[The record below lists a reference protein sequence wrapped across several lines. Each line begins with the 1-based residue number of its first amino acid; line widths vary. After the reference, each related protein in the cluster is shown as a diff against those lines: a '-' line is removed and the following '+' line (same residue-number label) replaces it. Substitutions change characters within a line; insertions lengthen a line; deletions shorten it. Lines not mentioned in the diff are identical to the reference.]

1 MSHLFNQNPDRPMK
15 TQLKK
20 QHLNAPSV
28 SMFESIGMAFESL
41 WSNRLRTGLTMLGMI
56 IGIGSVVAI
65 TSISEGVKK
74 STEQQ
79 LQSLGTNVM
88 TVMTG
93 SSTLGGG
100 ISQGAGSASTLTW
113 EDAQVIAEYVNV
125 AQAVTAYLQKP
136 GTQVVYAEENIATTI
151 TGTDLNYS
159 KVRNIYPEIGKYFT
173 QEDLDGA
180 QSVAVVGAEVREKLF
195 PQEEAIGKDIRIQ
208 GQRFRVI
215 GVMESKGA
223 LGNQNQDDAV
233 YIPLTTMSVQIVGN
247 NALSGTAISG
257 LWLSTENSDDL
268 ESAEFQV
275 TNLLR
280 LRHNIYPPQADD
292 FSILNQVDLLSTFN
306 SIMSLLTVMVTA
318 IAGISLVVGGI
329 GIANIMLVSVVERTR
344 EIGVRKALGATEG
357 AILSQFLI
365 ESVMV
370 STVGGS
376 AGVIVGIGVASGSA
390 LLFNIPLIIST
401 GSIAAG
407 FMLSIV
413 VGLLAGV
420 IPAHNAA
427 QLDPIIALRSE

>member
-1 MSHLFNQNPDRPMK
+1 MK
-15 TQLKK
+15 TPL
-20 QHLNAPSV
+20 LDEPV
-28 SMFESIGMAFESL
+28 SIFESLGMAFDSL

-65 TSISEGVKK
+65 TSISGGVKK

-88 TVMTG
+88 TVMAG
-93 SSTLGGG
+93 ASTLGGG

-113 EDAQVIAEYVNV
+113 EDAQVIALSVNV
-125 AQAVTAYLQKP
+125 AEAVTAYLQKP
-136 GTQVVYAEENIATTI
+136 GTQVVYAEQNISTTI

-159 KVRNIYPEIGKYFT
+159 RVKNIYPQEGKYFT
-173 QEDLDGA
+173 QDDLDGA
-180 QSVAVVGAEVREKLF
+180 RSVAVLGSEVKKKLF
-195 PQEEAIGKDIRIQ
+195 SQGDALGKDIRIQ
-208 GQRFRVI
+208 GKRFQVI

-223 LGNQNQDDAV
+223 VGNQNQDDAV
-233 YIPLTTMSVQIVGN
+233 YIPLTSMSVQIVGN
-247 NALSGTAISG
+247 NALSGTSISG
-257 LWLSTENSDDL
+257 LWLSTKNSKDL
-268 ESAEFQV
+268 DSAEFQV

-292 FSILNQVDLLSTFN
+292 FNIINQVDLINTFS
-306 SIMSLLTVMVTA
+306 SIMSLLTIMVTA

-357 AILSQFLI
+357 NILTQFLI

-370 STVGGS
+370 STVGGTI
-376 AGVIVGIGVASGSA
+376 GVIVGISVSIGAA
-390 LLFNIPLIIST
+390 FLFSIPLVIST
-401 GSIAAG
+401 GSMVAG
-407 FMLSIV
+407 FTLSMV

-420 IPAHNAA
+420 IPAHSAA

>member
-1 MSHLFNQNPDRPMK
+1 MK
-15 TQLKK
+15 SLRSDDDS
-20 QHLNAPSV
+20 SV
-28 SMFESIGMAFESL
+28 SMLESLGMAFDSL
-41 WSNRLRTGLTMLGMI
+41 WNNRLRTGLTMLGMI

-79 LQSLGTNVM
+79 LQSLGTNVL
-88 TVMTG
+88 TVMAG
-93 SSTLGGG
+93 ASSGGGG

-113 EDAQVIAEYVNV
+113 EDAKVIAESVDI
-125 AQAVTAYLQKP
+125 AEAVTAYLQKP
-136 GTQVVYAEENIATTI
+136 GTQVVYAEENIATTV

-159 KVRNIYPEIGKYFT
+159 KVKNIYPEVGKYFT
-173 QEDLDGA
+173 AEELDGA
-180 QSVAVVGAEVREKLF
+180 RSVALLGSEIKESLF
-195 PQEEAIGKDIRIQ
+195 GQQNAIGKDIRIQ
-208 GQRFRVI
+208 GKRFQVI
-215 GVMESKGA
+215 GVMESKGSV
-223 LGNQNQDDAV
+223 GGQNQDDAV
-233 YIPLTTMSVQIVGN
+233 YIPLTAMSIQIVGN

-257 LWLSTENSDDL
+257 LWLSTKSSEDL
-268 ESAEFQV
+268 DSAEFQV

-292 FSILNQVDLLSTFN
+292 FSIINQVDLLSTFN
-306 SIMSLLTVMVTA
+306 SIMSLLTIMVTA

-329 GIANIMLVSVVERTR
+329 GIANIMLVSVIERTR
-344 EIGVRKALGATEG
+344 EIGVRKALGATETN
-357 AILSQFLI
+357 ILTQFLI

-376 AGVIVGIGVASGSA
+376 IGVVVGIGISVASA
-390 LLFNIPLIIST
+390 FLFSIPLVIST
-401 GSIAAG
+401 GSILSG
-407 FMLSIV
+407 FTLSTV

>member
-1 MSHLFNQNPDRPMK
+1 MK
-15 TQLKK
+15 LSI
-20 QHLNAPSV
+20 LNEPSI
-28 SMFESIGMAFESL
+28 SAFESINMAVDSL

-65 TSISEGVKK
+65 TSISQGVQK

-88 TVMTG
+88 TVMAG

-113 EDAQVIAEYVNV
+113 EDAQVIAESVHV

-136 GTQVVYAEENIATTI
+136 GTQVVYADENLSTTI

-159 KVRNIYPEIGKYFT
+159 QVKNMYPAEGKFFT
-173 QEDLDGA
+173 RDDLDGA
-180 QSVAVVGAEVREKLF
+180 RPVALLGTEVKEKLF
-195 PQEEAIGKDIRIQ
+195 PNMDAIGKDIRIQ
-208 GQRFRVI
+208 GRRFQVI

-223 LGNQNQDDAV
+223 SGIQNQDDAV
-233 YIPLTTMSVQIVGN
+233 YIPLTTMSVEIVGN

-257 LWLSTENSDDL
+257 LWLSTRRSEDL
-268 ESAEFQV
+268 ESAQFQV

-292 FSILNQVDLLSTFN
+292 FNIINQVDLLNTFS
-306 SIMSLLTVMVTA
+306 SIMSMLSIMVTA

-344 EIGVRKALGATEG
+344 EIGVRKALGATDT

-365 ESVMV
+365 EAVMV
-370 STVGGS
+370 STVGG
-376 AGVIVGIGVASGSA
+376 AIGVVAGMGISVGVA
-390 LLFNIPLIIST
+390 FLINIPLIIST
-401 GSIAAG
+401 GAVIAG
-407 FMLSIV
+407 FSLSMA

-420 IPAHNAA
+420 IPARNAA
-427 QLDPIIALRSE
+427 QLDPIVALRSE

>member
-1 MSHLFNQNPDRPMK
+1 MNPQR
-15 TQLKK
+15 
-20 QHLNAPSV
+20 LNSSSV
-28 SMFESIGMAFESL
+28 SVLESIGMAFESL

-65 TSISEGVKK
+65 TSISEGVKE
-74 STEQQ
+74 STGQQ
-79 LQSLGTNVM
+79 LESLGTNVM
-88 TVMTG
+88 SVMAG
-93 SSTLGGG
+93 SSTMGGG

-113 EDAQVIAEYVNV
+113 EDAQVIAESVSV

-159 KVRNIYPEIGKYFT
+159 EVRNIYPQTGKYFT
-173 QEDLDGA
+173 QDDLDGA
-180 QSVAVVGAEVREKLF
+180 RSVAVLGAEVKDKLF
-195 PQEEAIGKDIRIQ
+195 PQQEAIGKDIRIQ
-208 GQRFRVI
+208 GQRFQVI
-215 GVMESKGA
+215 GVMEPKGA
-223 LGNQNQDDAV
+223 SGTQNQDDAV

-257 LWLSTENSDDL
+257 LWLSTATGEDL
-268 ESAEFQV
+268 DAAQFQV

-306 SIMSLLTVMVTA
+306 SIMSMLTVMVTA

-344 EIGVRKALGATEG
+344 EIGVRKALGATET

-365 ESVMV
+365 ESIMV

-376 AGVIVGIGVASGSA
+376 IGVIVGVGVAAGSSIM
-390 LLFNIPLIIST
+390 FSIPLIIST
-401 GSIAAG
+401 GSIASG
-407 FMLSIV
+407 FLLSMG

>member
-1 MSHLFNQNPDRPMK
+1 MK
-15 TQLKK
+15 LPV
-20 QHLNAPSV
+20 LNEPSI
-28 SMFESIGMAFESL
+28 SAFESVNMAVDSL

-65 TSISEGVKK
+65 TSISQGVQK

-88 TVMTG
+88 TVMAG

-113 EDAQVIAEYVNV
+113 EDAQVIAESVHV

-136 GTQVVYAEENIATTI
+136 GTQVVYADENLSTTI

-159 KVRNIYPEIGKYFT
+159 QVKNMYPAKGKFFT

-180 QSVAVVGAEVREKLF
+180 RPVALLGMEVKEELF
-195 PQEEAIGKDIRIQ
+195 PNMDAIGKDIRIQ
-208 GQRFRVI
+208 GRRFQVI

-223 LGNQNQDDAV
+223 SGIQNQDDAV
-233 YIPLTTMSVQIVGN
+233 YIPLTTMSVEIVGN

-257 LWLSTENSDDL
+257 LWLSTEQSEDL
-268 ESAEFQV
+268 ESAQFQV

-292 FSILNQVDLLSTFN
+292 FNIINQVDLLNTFS
-306 SIMSLLTVMVTA
+306 SIMSMLSIMVTA
-318 IAGISLVVGGI
+318 IAGISLIVGGI

-344 EIGVRKALGATEG
+344 EIGVRKALGATDA

-365 ESVMV
+365 EAVMV

-376 AGVIVGIGVASGSA
+376 IGVVMGIGLSVGIAV
-390 LLFNIPLIIST
+390 LINIPLIIST
-401 GSIAAG
+401 GALVAG
-407 FMLSIV
+407 FSLSMA

-420 IPAHNAA
+420 VPARNAA
-427 QLDPIIALRSE
+427 QLDPIVALRSE

>member
-1 MSHLFNQNPDRPMK
+1 MK
-15 TQLKK
+15 TPL
-20 QHLNAPSV
+20 LNESSV
-28 SMFESIGMAFESL
+28 SVLESFGMAFDSL
-41 WSNRLRTGLTMLGMI
+41 RSNRLRTGLTMLGMI

-65 TSISEGVKK
+65 TSIGEGVTK

-88 TVMTG
+88 TVMAG
-93 SSTLGGG
+93 ASTLGGG

-113 EDAQVIAEYVNV
+113 EDAQVIASSVNV
-125 AQAVTAYLQKP
+125 AEAVTAYLQKP
-136 GTQVVYAEENIATTI
+136 GTQVVYASQNISTTI

-159 KVRNIYPEIGKYFT
+159 KVRNIYPQTGKYFT
-173 QEDLDGA
+173 QEDLDNA
-180 QSVAVVGAEVREKLF
+180 LSVALLGSDVKDDLF
-195 PQEEAIGKDIRIQ
+195 PQEDALGKDIRIQ
-208 GQRFRVI
+208 GKRFQVI

-223 LGNQNQDDAV
+223 MGSQNQDDAV

-257 LWLSTENSDDL
+257 LWLSTQSNAEL

-292 FSILNQVDLLSTFN
+292 FSIINQADLISTFS
-306 SIMSLLTVMVTA
+306 SIMSLLTMMVTA
-318 IAGISLVVGGI
+318 IAGISLIVGGI

-344 EIGVRKALGATEG
+344 EIGVRKALGATESN
-357 AILSQFLI
+357 ILSQFLI

-376 AGVIVGIGVASGSA
+376 IGVIVGVGVTVAAA
-390 LLFNIPLIIST
+390 LLFSIPLVIST
-401 GSIAAG
+401 GSMIAG
-407 FMLSIV
+407 FSLSMV

-420 IPAHNAA
+420 IPARSAA
-427 QLDPIIALRSE
+427 QLDPIVALRSE

>member
-1 MSHLFNQNPDRPMK
+1 MK
-15 TQLKK
+15 SLRSDDES
-20 QHLNAPSV
+20 SV
-28 SMFESIGMAFESL
+28 SMLESLGMAFDSL
-41 WSNRLRTGLTMLGMI
+41 WNNRLRTGLTMLGMI

-79 LQSLGTNVM
+79 LQSLGTNVL
-88 TVMTG
+88 TVMAG
-93 SSTLGGG
+93 ASSGGGG

-113 EDAQVIAEYVNV
+113 EDAKVIDESVDIAE
-125 AQAVTAYLQKP
+125 AVTAYLQKP
-136 GTQVVYAEENIATTI
+136 GTQVVYAEENIATTV

-159 KVRNIYPEIGKYFT
+159 KVKNIYPEVGKYFT
-173 QEDLDGA
+173 AEELDGA
-180 QSVAVVGAEVREKLF
+180 RSVALLGSEVKESLF
-195 PQEEAIGKDIRIQ
+195 GQQNAVGKDIRIQ
-208 GQRFRVI
+208 GKRFQVI
-215 GVMESKGA
+215 GVMESKGSV
-223 LGNQNQDDAV
+223 GGQNQDDAV
-233 YIPLTTMSVQIVGN
+233 YIPLTAMSIQIVGN

-257 LWLSTENSDDL
+257 LWLSTESSEDL
-268 ESAEFQV
+268 DSAEFQV

-292 FSILNQVDLLSTFN
+292 FSIINQVDLLSTFN
-306 SIMSLLTVMVTA
+306 SIMSLLTIMVTA

-344 EIGVRKALGATEG
+344 EIGVRKALGATETN
-357 AILSQFLI
+357 ILTQFLI

-376 AGVIVGIGVASGSA
+376 IGVVVGIGISVASA
-390 LLFNIPLIIST
+390 FLFSIPLVIST
-401 GSIAAG
+401 GSILSG
-407 FMLSIV
+407 FTLSTV